1 MTNKSANQYH
11 NDLTEV
17 SHLLAAAF
25 LAADRMRSDRSKPM
39 MALLNVI
46 EHKVKEIRENTMIFG
61 GISDPDSKSPALKL
75 ETSNAVDVGKLA
87 KWCAAGG
94 LFGAVMLFLFRH
106 LPRML

>member
-1 MTNKSANQYH
+1 MTNENTIQIYD
-11 NDLTEV
+11 DLTEV

-25 LAADRMRSDRSKPM
+25 LAADGMRSDRSEPM

-46 EHKVKEIRENTMIFG
+46 EHKVKELRENTMTFG

-75 ETSNAVDVGKLA
+75 ETSNAVGIGRFA

-94 LFGAVMLFLFRH
+94 LFTAVMVFLFRH
-106 LPRML
+106 LP

>member
-1 MTNKSANQYH
+1 MTNENAIQIYD
-11 NDLTEV
+11 DLTEV

-25 LAADRMRSDRSKPM
+25 LAADGIRSDRSEPM
-39 MALLNVI
+39 TALLSVI

-75 ETSNAVDVGKLA
+75 ETSNAVDIGKLA
-87 KWCAAGG
+87 KWCAAGV